1 MDESEWIRN
10 EIDSGRM
17 KRSMQM
23 LSSPTKKIDDF
34 KPEDGWVILSLSG

>member
-17 KRSMQM
+17 KRSMYM
-23 LSSPTKKIDDF
+23 LSSTTKKMHDF
-34 KPEDGWVILSLSG
+34 KPEVDG